1 MQAAKS
7 LDTHKPDEALIPSRP
22 ICENQRICFSLLP
35 LLPVTQAILSLD
47 ITLSLLYSVEVVFLL
62 SMRGMVL
69 SAYSQL
75 AFGVISD
82 FVSIALLPFA
92 VLGLAAIFLRSR
104 RLFSLYLYFKWAETV
119 FMLVY
124 WPAISHIYCPLKGW
138 DCVLTTFLITCIHKV
153 LLNAYCL
160 YCVFRTYQT
169 WRLPLTLSI
178 RNLKSE
184 ELSEDR

>member
-7 LDTHKPDEALIPSRP
+7 PDIHKSDEALISSRP

-47 ITLSLLYSVEVVFLL
+47 IILSLLYSVEVVYLL

-75 AFGVISD
+75 ALGVISD

-104 RLFSLYLYFKWAETV
+104 RLFSLYLYLKCAETV
-119 FMLVY
+119 FLLVY
-124 WPAISHIYCPLKGW
+124 WPAISHLYCPLKGW
-138 DCVLTTFLITCIHKV
+138 DCVITTFLITCMHKV
-153 LLNAYCL
+153 LLNAYCF
-160 YCVFRTYQT
+160 YCVLRTYQT
-169 WRLPLTLSI
+169 WRLPLALSP
-178 RNLKSE
+178 RNIKSE
-184 ELSEDR
+184 ELNED